1 MTHWLIAPIL
11 IPLLGGILQVFMGY
25 APISLRRTLALA
37 TTLLMLVS
45 AVVLL
50 ILASDGSYR
59 IYAFGN
65 WQPPFGIVLVLDRLA
80 ALMLVLTAILG
91 LFCHL
96 YASGGADEGNRQFHT
111 LFLFQLMGLNIAFLT
126 GDLFNLF
133 VAFEVLLIAS
143 YGLLMH
149 GGGTTRTVPG
159 LHYVVL
165 NLVGSA
171 LFLISVGMI
180 YSATGT
186 LNMADLAVKIPQ
198 VSGSNLN
205 LVKAGG
211 MMLLVVFGLKAAILP
226 LCFWLPKAYARATA
240 PVAALFA
247 IMTKV
252 GIYAIVRIYPLIF
265 GEGAG
270 ELANLGMD
278 WLFPLALITLSM
290 GVIGALG
297 ADNLKTLV
305 AWQVIISVGTLLA
318 PIALGSVAGLS
329 AALFYLVSTTWTVAA
344 LFLVSELVA
353 SQRGMAADSIVTAPK
368 MRHRTFLSVLFLIGA
383 VSAAGLPPLSGF
395 FGKLLILQSVE
406 PSVEMAWLWG
416 VMLVGSFLTLIAYSR
431 AGSIVFWW
439 NVDGNIEAPEPMNSR
454 VSISTGILT
463 CLTML
468 IVILAGPVSDY
479 TRATAE
485 QLHDNRGYIN
495 ILQTPVHVPQNPL
508 VGEIN

>member
-1 MTHWLIAPIL
+1 MNPWLTAPVL
-11 IPLLGGILQVFMGY
+11 IPLLGGILQAFMGY

-37 TTLLMLVS
+37 TTVLMLVA

-50 ILASDGSYR
+50 VLADDGSYR

-80 ALMLVLTAILG
+80 ALMLILTAVLA

-96 YASGGADEGNRQFHT
+96 YAIGGADEGNRQFHA

-149 GGGTTRTVPG
+149 GGGTVRTVPG

-171 LFLISVGMI
+171 IFLISVGMI
-180 YSATGT
+180 YSVTGT
-186 LNMADLAVKIPQ
+186 LNMADLATRIPE
-198 VSGSNLN
+198 VSGENLN
-205 LVKAGG
+205 IVKAGG
-211 MMLLVVFGLKAAILP
+211 MMLLVVFGLKAAVLP
-226 LCFWLPKAYARATA
+226 LCFWLPRAYSKATA

-247 IMTKV
+247 VMTKV
-252 GIYAIVRIYPLIF
+252 GIYAILRVYLLVF
-265 GEGAG
+265 GDNAG

-278 WLFPLALITLSM
+278 WLFPIALATLAM

-297 ADNLKTLV
+297 SGSLKTLV

-318 PIALGSVAGLS
+318 PIALGSEAGLS
-329 AALFYLVSTTWTVAA
+329 AALFYLLSTTWTVGG

-353 SQRGMAADSIVTAPK
+353 NQRGTATDRIITAPK
-368 MRHRTFLSVLFLIGA
+368 MQNRTFLSVLFLIGA
-383 VSAAGLPPLSGF
+383 VAAAGLPPLSGF
-395 FGKLLILQSVE
+395 FGKVLILKSVE
-406 PSVEMAWLWG
+406 SGAEMAWLWS
-416 VMLVGSFLTLIAYSR
+416 VLLIGSFLTVIAYSR
-431 AGSIVFWW
+431 AGSIVFWRT
-439 NVDGNIEAPEPMNSR
+439 VDGHLEKPDPLNGR
-454 VSISTGILT
+454 ISVAAGALT
-463 CLTML
+463 ALAVVM
-468 IVILAGPVSDY
+468 VVLAGPITRY
-479 TRATAE
+479 TDATAE
-485 QLHDNRGYIN
+485 QLYNTSAYIE
-495 ILQTPVHVPQNPL
+495 ILQTPM
-508 VGEIN
+508 VGEDD

>member
-1 MTHWLIAPIL
+1 MNHWLTAPIL
-11 IPLLGGILQVFMGY
+11 IPLLGGILQALMGY

-37 TTLLMLVS
+37 TTVLILVS
-45 AVVLL
+45 AIVLL
-50 ILASDGSYR
+50 VLADDGSYR

-80 ALMLVLTAILG
+80 ALMLILTSVLA

-96 YASGGADEGNRQFHT
+96 YAIGGADEGNRQFHA

-149 GGGTTRTVPG
+149 GGGTVRTVPG

-171 LFLISVGMI
+171 IFLISVGMI
-180 YSATGT
+180 YSVTGT
-186 LNMADLAVKIPQ
+186 LNMADLAVKIPE
-198 VSGSNLN
+198 VSGENLN
-205 LVKAGG
+205 IVKAGG

-226 LCFWLPKAYARATA
+226 LCFWLPRAYSKATA

-247 IMTKV
+247 VMTKV
-252 GIYAIVRIYPLIF
+252 GVYAILRVYLLIF
-265 GEGAG
+265 GDNAG

-278 WLFPLALITLSM
+278 WLFPIALATLAM

-297 ADNLKTLV
+297 SGSLKTLV

-318 PIALGSVAGLS
+318 PVALGSEAGLS
-329 AALFYLVSTTWTVAA
+329 AALFYLLSTTWTVGG
-344 LFLVSELVA
+344 LFLVAELVA
-353 SQRGMAADSIVTAPK
+353 NQRGSADDRIITAPQ
-368 MRHRTFLSVLFLIGA
+368 MRNRTFLSALFLIGA
-383 VSAAGLPPLSGF
+383 VAAAGLPPLSGF

-406 PSVEMAWLWG
+406 PGTEMAWLWS
-416 VMLVGSFLTLIAYSR
+416 VLLIGSFLTLIAYSR
-431 AGSIVFWW
+431 AGSIVFWRT
-439 NVDGNIEAPEPMNSR
+439 VDGHLETPDPLNGR
-454 VSISTGILT
+454 ISVAAGALT
-463 CLTML
+463 ALAVVM
-468 IVILAGPVSDY
+468 VVLAGPI
-479 TRATAE
+479 TRFTDATAA
-485 QLHDNRGYIN
+485 QLHNTDAYIQ
-495 ILQTPVHVPQNPL
+495 ILQTPM
-508 VGEIN
+508 VGEDN